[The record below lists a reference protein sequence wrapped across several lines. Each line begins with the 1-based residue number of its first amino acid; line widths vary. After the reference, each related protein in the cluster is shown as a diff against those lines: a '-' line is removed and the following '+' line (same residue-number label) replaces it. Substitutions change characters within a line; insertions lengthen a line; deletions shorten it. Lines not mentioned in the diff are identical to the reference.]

1 MTVLQLISSGGYY
14 GAESMLVALSSALP
28 ALGCQVIAAV
38 FHDSRW
44 PHLEVAEQA
53 GRQGVPVEWIACN
66 GRWDSRAVQS
76 IQALLH
82 RVPVDILHTH
92 GYKADLYGYLA
103 SRPCRCARVATC
115 HNWPSR
121 QPSMRFYA
129 GLDRL
134 VLRRFD
140 RVAAVSETVAETL
153 QRWGVRDVRHVPN
166 GVPLARFQVA
176 APALRQ
182 ELRTGYSLL
191 VGFAGRLSPEKGGDV
206 LLRAA
211 QRVIAAR
218 PDTAFVF
225 VGEGP
230 CDSAW
235 RKLASVLGIADHVMF
250 VGRRDDMPGVY
261 ASLDLLVLPSLQ
273 EAMPICL
280 LEALAAEL
288 PVVATRVGS
297 VAQIVIPGETGMLVE
312 PGDPAALA
320 AAIVQS
326 LNDRSGARRMAER
339 GRRHVEQ
346 YYSDKVMATAY
357 LDLYSQALEGK
368 GSRPAYNL
376 ANYGQ

>member
-14 GAESMLVALSSALP
+14 GAESMLVALSSALS
-28 ALGCQVIAAV
+28 AKGCRVIAAV
-38 FHDSRW
+38 FHDTRW

-53 GRQGVPVEWIACN
+53 GRHAVPVELIACN
-66 GRWDSRAVQS
+66 GRWDSRAVRD

-82 RVPVDILHTH
+82 RSHADILHTH

-121 QPSMRFYA
+121 QPGMRLYA

-134 VLRRFD
+134 ALRWFD
-140 RVAAVSETVAETL
+140 RVAAVSDTVAETL
-153 QRWGVRDVRHVPN
+153 RRWGVRDVRRVPN
-166 GVPLARFQVA
+166 GVPVLRFQVA
-176 APALRQ
+176 APALRR
-182 ELRTGYSLL
+182 ELATTHSSL
-191 VGFAGRLSPEKGGDV
+191 VGFVGRLSPEKGGDV

-225 VGEGP
+225 VGDGP
-230 CDSAW
+230 CASAW
-235 RKLASVLGIADHVMF
+235 RSLAVVLGIADHVMF
-250 VGRRDDMPGVY
+250 VGRRDDMPEVY

-288 PVVATRVGS
+288 PVIATRVGS
-297 VAQIVIPGETGMLVE
+297 VAHIVIPGETGTLVE

-320 AAIVQS
+320 AAIVDS
-326 LNDRSGARRMAER
+326 LNDLSGARRMAQR

-346 YYSDKVMATAY
+346 FYSDKAMAAAY
-357 LDLYSQALEGK
+357 LDLYAQALESK
-368 GSRPAYNL
+368 GPGPACTL
-376 ANYGQ
+376 AGYDQ